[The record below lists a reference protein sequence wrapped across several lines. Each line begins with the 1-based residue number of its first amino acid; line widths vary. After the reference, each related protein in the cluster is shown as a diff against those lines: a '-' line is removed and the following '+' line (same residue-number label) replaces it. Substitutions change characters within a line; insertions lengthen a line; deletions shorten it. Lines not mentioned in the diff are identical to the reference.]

1 MQPTTDLKDYYRFDN
16 FINLTSNTQ
25 AIITAKQFADSP
37 ASLNNNILV
46 ITGIV
51 GVGKTHL
58 AVAILADVVAQKPDA
73 AILQISYE
81 KWWADFRQRDSD
93 LFFERAKRLK
103 IPFRDHLF
111 DIDFLNQQDIILI
124 DSYYPLKMDTPDK
137 KRFHSS
143 PHEMLQKIKTKLIIT
158 CCDNDF
164 TLPHQHI
171 EVKNLSTPAEIKQLI
186 QYHMQQDNERI
197 ADEVVDYLCTLS
209 YQSPRIMQ
217 GLWISLSAQ
226 SYLKKR
232 PISIAFAKKIVGK
245 WRERD
250 LLDGVSGMS
259 ISNDTN

>member
-1 MQPTTDLKDYYRFDN
+1 MQATTNLKDYYRFDN

-37 ASLNNNILV
+37 VQRNNNILV

-58 AVAILADVVAQKPDA
+58 AIAILADVVAQKTNA

-81 KWWADFRQRDSD
+81 RWWADFRQSD
-93 LFFERAKRLK
+93 
-103 IPFRDHLF
+103 RDHFF

-124 DSYYPLKMDTPDK
+124 DSYYPVGMDTPDK
-137 KRFHSS
+137 KRFQVAFQ
-143 PHEMLQKIKTKLIIT
+143 EMLQQIKTKLIIT

-164 TLPHQHI
+164 TMPHQQI

-186 QYHMQQDNERI
+186 QYYMQQDNERI
-197 ADEVVDYLCTLS
+197 ANELVDYLCTLS
-209 YQSPRIMQ
+209 YQSPRIIAN
-217 GLWISLSAQ
+217 LWVCLSAQ

-232 PISIAFAKKIVGK
+232 PISITLAKKIVRK

-259 ISNDTN
+259 ISNDTNEIN

>member
-1 MQPTTDLKDYYRFDN
+1 MSSFSENKTTMQPTTDLKDYYRFDN

-81 KWWADFRQRDSD
+81 KWWADFRQSD
-93 LFFERAKRLK
+93 N
-103 IPFRDHLF
+103 DHFF

-143 PHEMLQKIKTKLIIT
+143 FHEMLQQIKTKLIIT
-158 CCDNDF
+158 YCDNDF

-197 ADEVVDYLCTLS
+197 ADEVVDYLCMLS
-209 YQSPRIMQ
+209 YQSPRIIA
-217 GLWISLSAQ
+217 GLCISLSAQ

-250 LLDGVSGMS
+250 LLDGNSVMARF
-259 ISNDTN
+259 NDTNKID

>member
-58 AVAILADVVAQKPDA
+58 AVAILADVVAQKPNA

-81 KWWADFRQRDSD
+81 KWWADFRQSD
-93 LFFERAKRLK
+93 N
-103 IPFRDHLF
+103 DHFF

-124 DSYYPLKMDTPDK
+124 DSYYPLKMDKPDK

-164 TLPHQHI
+164 TMPHQNI

-186 QYHMQQDNERI
+186 QYYMQQDNERI
-197 ADEVVDYLCTLS
+197 ADEVVDYLCMLS

-232 PISIAFAKKIVGK
+232 PISITLTKKIVRK

-259 ISNDTN
+259 ISNDTNKIN

>member
-1 MQPTTDLKDYYRFDN
+1 MQATTNLKDYYRFDN

-37 ASLNNNILV
+37 VQPQNNILV

-58 AVAILADVVAQKPDA
+58 AVAILADVVAQKPNA

-81 KWWADFRQRDSD
+81 RWWADFRQSD
-93 LFFERAKRLK
+93 
-103 IPFRDHLF
+103 RDHFF

-124 DSYYPLKMDTPDK
+124 DSYYPLGMDTPDE
-137 KRFHSS
+137 KRFQVAFQ
-143 PHEMLQKIKTKLIIT
+143 EMLQQIKTKLIIT

-164 TLPHQHI
+164 TMPHQQI

-186 QYHMQQDNERI
+186 QYYMQQDNERI
-197 ADEVVDYLCTLS
+197 ANELVDYLCALS
-209 YQSPRIMQ
+209 YQSPRIIG
-217 GLWISLSAQ
+217 GLWTSLSAQ

-232 PISIAFAKKIVGK
+232 PISITLAKKIVRK

-250 LLDGVSGMS
+250 LLDGISGMS
-259 ISNDTN
+259 ISNDTNEIH